1 MFLMLGYIF
10 FQPKKFSKNNFRTN
24 QIINMDFFILFLES
38 EPKKKKKKFND
49 FSGKNSLRKLFTSTH
64 QHRFPVFSRKE
75 EKISLSLRVI

>member
-38 EPKKKKKKFND
+38 ESKKKKKK
-49 FSGKNSLRKLFTSTH
+49 
-64 QHRFPVFSRKE
+64 
-75 EKISLSLRVI
+75 

>member
-38 EPKKKKKKFND
+38 EPKKKFND

-64 QHRFPVFSRKE
+64 PHRFPVFSRKE